1 MPMFAQ
7 LWNKTPREPVVGV
20 IAVLLIFLDADRQM
34 AIGRLLP
41 ALQVEATCLG
51 FCSAAVDAVYSA
63 EL

>member
-1 MPMFAQ
+1 M
-7 LWNKTPREPVVGV
+7 VGV